1 MNYTERIEIQ
11 QPTNTRDAM
20 GGLVEAFTTWT
31 VCFAHVRHRSGS
43 ESIQGEQLLGV
54 TITDFEIRYFENTT
68 GPKQNM
74 RIIYEGDV
82 YDITAVIKNRRN
94 NTILLSTILR
104 DNQ

>member
-20 GGLVEAFTTWT
+20 GGLVEAWTTWS
-31 VCFAHVRHRSGS
+31 VCFAAVRHRSGS

-54 TITDFEIRYFENTT
+54 TITDFEIRYFENET
-68 GPKQNM
+68 GPKQSM
-74 RIIYEGDV
+74 RILYESEY
-82 YDITAVIKNRRN
+82 YDIISVLKNRRN
-94 NTILLSTILR
+94 NTIQLSAILR